1 MLRLFAALILADA
14 LAPSARADTSVI
26 ISGGGFSFFSGSE
39 GLHRFHHERRHW
51 RRFHDG
57 GGFVFHRLPRR
68 HDLFLSSPH
77 HQHWTTR
84 RKHRTWEHGHDHHHR
99 KHAKPQVVIIL
110 PWAFDGRI
118 KILPAPGHDH
128 VGSLRDHRT
137 GHLALVPL
145 PSRKPGWIVLAD

>member
-1 MLRLFAALILADA
+1 MLRLFAALILAVA

-39 GLHRFHHERRHW
+39 GPHRFHHERRHW

-57 GGFVFHRLPRR
+57 GGFVFHRLPR